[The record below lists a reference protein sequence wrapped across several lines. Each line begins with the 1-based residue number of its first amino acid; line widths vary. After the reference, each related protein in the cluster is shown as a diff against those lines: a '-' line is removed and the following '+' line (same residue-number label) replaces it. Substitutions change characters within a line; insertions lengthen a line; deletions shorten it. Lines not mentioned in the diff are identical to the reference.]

1 MARTENANS
10 CCVCMSVCGDNTVA
24 ELWLRLGGCDYDCW
38 DAGGWGRQGVGA
50 KKGCA
55 LLLG

>member
-1 MARTENANS
+1 
-10 CCVCMSVCGDNTVA
+10 VA

-55 LLLG
+55 LLLGWVVRAAEKLPGARAGKV